1 MPVCTG
7 TITPLFVCADLLLHL
22 DLLLAAL
29 LSVQL
34 GPQTPE
40 VLRLLRGIVPFTG
53 NLLPLALV
61 MVEALSVPGL
71 KELVMCSGVEAQSAN
86 RKSRDAGC

>member
-7 TITPLFVCADLLLHL
+7 TPTPLLVCADLLLHL
-22 DLLLAAL
+22 NLLLATL

-34 GPQTPE
+34 GPQTTE

-53 NLLPLALV
+53 NLFPLTFV
-61 MVEALSVPGL
+61 MVEALSVSV
-71 KELVMCSGVEAQSAN
+71 VMG
-86 RKSRDAGC
+86 